1 MFQVEKRDG
10 AIVNFELDK
19 ITDAIGKAFEAT
31 DKQYSE
37 DMLQMLG
44 TSGDGRLS
52 EKNHR
57 EQNLCGRYS
66 GFRRECV
73 DSVRIFGRCQSVHLV
88 SEASGKRC
96 GI

>member
-1 MFQVEKRDG
+1 MLTLIAVRRHIQNVSGRKRDG

-44 TSGDGRLS
+44 LRVTADFQKKSQRAESLW
-52 EKNHR
+52 KI
-57 EQNLCGRYS
+57 
-66 GFRRECV
+66 FR
-73 DSVRIFGRCQSVHLV
+73 IP
-88 SEASGKRC
+88 
-96 GI
+96 